1 MGGASRVTYA
11 QGRAGGC
18 RRSRRVNTAHVTE
31 KKKSNV
37 KTIRRLIASHEYLMR
52 LKFKRGGQS
61 YLLSD
66 GRAVLRTGAAVEEED
81 ESDEDDRLISVD
93 RAVDT
98 G

>member
-1 MGGASRVTYA
+1 
-11 QGRAGGC
+11 
-18 RRSRRVNTAHVTE
+18 
-31 KKKSNV
+31 
-37 KTIRRLIASHEYLMR
+37 MR
-52 LKFKRGGQS
+52 LKFERGGQS

-81 ESDEDDRLISVD
+81 DDKLFSVD

>member
-1 MGGASRVTYA
+1 
-11 QGRAGGC
+11 
-18 RRSRRVNTAHVTE
+18 
-31 KKKSNV
+31 
-37 KTIRRLIASHEYLMR
+37 MR